1 MRSCHMISL
10 FITIGFRLLSMLHAK
25 PISLL
30 THSTLPQ
37 TKPSFQ
43 ALWNRN
49 CESICHSVALSPTG
63 NYERIGRGAKFCAK
77 SDDGSIKLLYFQFS
91 GASINFFLIFAAFL
105 FELVS
110 CISSIVFNIKSMKDN
125 KIKAKVKPE
134 EKKED
139 SKEEKTDEKSSEDKK
154 DSKEEGE
161 SKKEGDE
168 APKEEQEQF

>member
-1 MRSCHMISL
+1 MISL
-10 FITIGFRLLSMLHAK
+10 FITIGFRLLSVLHAK

-30 THSTLPQ
+30 THLTLPQ